1 MYKKEVVS
9 IQWVYLLL
17 AILFEIAGT
26 TSMKLS
32 EGFTKL
38 VPSILLVLFYL
49 GSLAFLTLT
58 LKKIDVSVAYAIWSG
73 MGIVLIAIIGF
84 LYFNEQ
90 FSLVKLFAIL
100 MIVIGVVTLNLTV
113 QKEGSSKKETVYSNS
128 SERINL

>member
-1 MYKKEVVS
+1 MHW
-9 IQWVYLLL
+9 IYLTL

-32 EGFTKL
+32 EGFTRL

-84 LYFNEQ
+84 FYFNEQ
-90 FSLVKLFAIL
+90 FSFVKLFAIL
-100 MIVIGVVTLNLTV
+100 LIVIGVVTLNLTV
-113 QKEGSSKKETVYSNS
+113 QKEESPKEATYQSSN
-128 SERINL
+128 ERINL